1 VIKVGQTFLSAWQ
14 AGMPAPPKQD
24 ENNGRKMA
32 TIAFKVKVIKSP
44 DGTTAT
50 LAEVDGSIDATTIQE
65 FQHVMDKLIERGVKN
80 LVLDCS
86 NVKYINSTGLG
97 TLLKYADTF
106 ESIGGHIAFCRVP
119 SKVMLVMEMLGFNAL
134 FNIVTDEATALR
146 SFAGKMSP
154 PPSVA
159 VKTARQTTSA
169 TPAAGQKAVTVAATP
184 APAPIS
190 PPQVSFPMQTP
201 CARCRVTLDVP
212 SHGKYKCPRCGAVLA
227 VEQSG
232 RTRFFASK
240 RARPIV
246 LSIPASA
253 KLIDC
258 ASESAKKC
266 AESMGYKGEAAAA
279 LSAAVSAACQNVVE
293 RAYENDAG
301 NTFHVM
307 IVPDQSAITVKIAD
321 YGKPFDFGAGGSVA
335 TDSGFAAVVKSVDTV
350 EHRINS
356 RGGNMVTL
364 IKTNA

>member
-1 VIKVGQTFLSAWQ
+1 
-14 AGMPAPPKQD
+14 
-24 ENNGRKMA
+24 MA

-159 VKTARQTTSA
+159 VKTARSSTVT
-169 TPAAGQKAVTVAATP
+169 AAPVDAQKAPTTA
-184 APAPIS
+184 S
-190 PPQVSFPMQTP
+190 PPPPPVSFPMQTP

-212 SHGKYKCPRCGAVLA
+212 APGKYKCPRCGAVLS
-227 VEQSG
+227 VEQNG

-240 RARPIV
+240 KARPVV

-253 KLIDC
+253 KLAEC
-258 ASESAKKC
+258 AAQAAAKC
-266 AESMGYKGEAAAA
+266 AESLGFK
-279 LSAAVSAACQNVVE
+279 SAAVEAVTGAVASACRNVIE
-293 RAYENDAG
+293 RAYEQDSG
-301 NTFHVM
+301 NTFHVQ
-307 IVPDQSAITVKIAD
+307 IVPDPAALTVKITD
-321 YGKPFDFGAGGSVA
+321 YGKPFDFGPGGSIVK
-335 TDSGFAAVVKSVDTV
+335 DSGFAAAVGAMDTV
-350 EHRINS
+350 EHRVNP
-356 RGGNMVTL
+356 RGGNMVTM
-364 IKTNA
+364 IKVLQS

>member
-1 VIKVGQTFLSAWQ
+1 
-14 AGMPAPPKQD
+14 
-24 ENNGRKMA
+24 MA

-50 LAEVDGSIDATTIQE
+50 LAEVDGSIDASTIQE

-159 VKTARQTTSA
+159 VKTARSPMSTA
-169 TPAAGQKAVTVAATP
+169 TPAEGHKNIQVAPPPPP
-184 APAPIS
+184 APP
-190 PPQVSFPMQTP
+190 VSFPMQTP
-201 CARCRVTLDVP
+201 CARCRVTLDIP
-212 SHGKYKCPRCGAVLA
+212 SAGKYKCPRCNSVLS
-227 VEQSG
+227 VEGNG

-240 RARPIV
+240 KARPIT
-246 LSIPASA
+246 LSVPANA
-253 KLIDC
+253 KLLECPAQVAAI
-258 ASESAKKC
+258 C
-266 AESMGYKGEAAAA
+266 AESLGFKSDVIA
-279 LSAAVSAACQNVVE
+279 LISKAVAVACQNVID
-293 RAYENDAG
+293 RAYEKDAG
-301 NTFHVM
+301 NAFH
-307 IVPDQSAITVKIAD
+307 IQILSDPAALTVKIAD
-321 YGKPFDFGAGGSVA
+321 YGKPFDFGAGGTITS
-335 TDSGFAAVVKSVDTV
+335 DSGFATVVKNMDTV
-350 EHRINS
+350 EHRVNP

-364 IKTNA
+364 IKTLQ